1 MKKKQYIT
9 LLTTVLIGLNACESS
24 DLPIQHADSFDYIT
38 FAVKTQKTQTRAQIY
53 EGYDASR
60 HPHTLGVFGYYNLP
74 DHNFTS
80 AEGTSHAIFNNEPV
94 IYDTQSGNWKTN
106 PERKW
111 DDYKNNNFDFFGY
124 MPWNKDATLTKSSTS
139 ESTYVLSIPYTIPTI
154 NDKPSPIL
162 FEKDLKQAPI
172 ICALPEHK
180 IGTTA
185 EGKEQTFERVVELKF
200 DQTLTGYYLN
210 FKLDTRMNKLRYFRI
225 KGVKIGGK
233 LPTAGNVTRTYKFNG
248 SNWTAED
255 IKWTDL
261 QISEWDDQNAN
272 NVNNGIK
279 LAKDPTTTDP
289 ASPTA
294 DEYMELK
301 DDQYHRWGATFYAI
315 ADASFVP
322 IIAVTYDVILKD
334 ENGETVTRK
343 DVTST
348 ITLGKAFFESLDPSK
363 TATIYP
369 INIFIQPRYLYVLAD
384 QDAYTGHLLIQ

>member
-1 MKKKQYIT
+1 MKKRQYFS
-9 LLTTVLIGLNACESS
+9 LLATVLISMNACESN
-24 DLPIQHADSFDYIT
+24 DLPVQHADSYDYIT
-38 FAVKTQKTQTRAQIY
+38 FAAKMQKEITRAREY
-53 EGYDASR
+53 EGYDANK
-60 HPHTLGVFGYYNLP
+60 HPQTMGAFGYYNLP
-74 DHNFTS
+74 SHDFSST
-80 AEGTSHAIFNNEPV
+80 EGEIFKNETV
-94 IYDTQSGNWKTN
+94 TYDKASNCWKTK
-106 PERKW
+106 PEKKW
-111 DDYKNNNFDFFGY
+111 DDYKNRNFDFFGY
-124 MPWNKDATLTKSSTS
+124 MPQNAQATLTKSSTS

-162 FEKDLKQAPI
+162 FEKDLKQAPL
-172 ICALPEHK
+172 ICAFPEHK

-261 QISEWDDQNAN
+261 KAPDFDATK
-272 NVNNGIK
+272 GIA
-279 LAKDPTTTDP
+279 LAMEQDAENP

-294 DEYMELK
+294 DEYMDLN

-322 IIAVTYDVILKD
+322 TIAVTYDVILKD
-334 ENGETVTRK
+334 EKEETVTRK
-343 DVTST
+343 NVTST
-348 ITLGKAFFESLDPSK
+348 IILGKNYFEKLDPGK

>member
-1 MKKKQYIT
+1 MVAPRNMKKRQYIS
-9 LLTTVLIGLNACESS
+9 LLATVLISMNACESN
-24 DLPIQHADSFDYIT
+24 DLPVQHADSYDYIT
-38 FAVKTQKTQTRAQIY
+38 FAAKMQKEITRAREY
-53 EGYDASR
+53 EGYDANK
-60 HPHTLGVFGYYNLP
+60 HPQTMGAFGYYNLP
-74 DHNFTS
+74 THDFSST
-80 AEGTSHAIFNNEPV
+80 EGEIFKNETV
-94 IYDTQSGNWKTN
+94 TYDEASKCWKTK
-106 PERKW
+106 PEKKW
-111 DDYKNNNFDFFGY
+111 DDYKNRNFDFFGY
-124 MPWNKDATLTKSSTS
+124 MPQNAQAILTKSSTS

-154 NDKPSPIL
+154 NGKSSPIL

-225 KGVKIGGK
+225 KRVKIGGK

-255 IKWTDL
+255 IKWTEL
-261 QISEWDDQNAN
+261 
-272 NVNNGIK
+272 K
-279 LAKDPTTTDP
+279 TTDFD
-289 ASPTA
+289 ANSGIVL
-294 DEYMELK
+294 ENNELELK
-301 DDQYHRWGATFYAI
+301 DDQYYRWGATFYAI

-334 ENGETVTRK
+334 EKGETVTRK

-348 ITLGKAFFESLDPSK
+348 ITLGKTFFESLDPGK

>member
-1 MKKKQYIT
+1 MKKRQYFS
-9 LLTTVLIGLNACESS
+9 LLATVLISMNACESN
-24 DLPIQHADSFDYIT
+24 DLPVQYADSYDYIT
-38 FAVKTQKTQTRAQIY
+38 FAAKMQKEITRAREY
-53 EGYDASR
+53 EGYDANK
-60 HPHTLGVFGYYNLP
+60 HPQTMGAFGYNNLP
-74 DHNFTS
+74 SHDFSST
-80 AEGTSHAIFNNEPV
+80 EGEIFKNETV
-94 IYDTQSGNWKTN
+94 TYDKASNCWKTK
-106 PERKW
+106 PEKKW
-111 DDYKNNNFDFFGY
+111 DDYKNRNFDFFGY
-124 MPWNKDATLTKSSTS
+124 MPWNAQATLTKSSTS

-162 FEKDLKQAPI
+162 FEKDLKQAPL
-172 ICALPEHK
+172 ICAFPEHK

-210 FKLDTRMNKLRYFRI
+210 FQLDTRMNKLRYFRI

-255 IKWTDL
+255 IKWTNL

-301 DDQYHRWGATFYAI
+301 DDQYHRWGTTFYAI

-334 ENGETVTRK
+334 EKGETVTRK

-348 ITLGKAFFESLDPSK
+348 ITLGKAFFESLDPGK

>member
-1 MKKKQYIT
+1 MKKRQYFS
-9 LLTTVLIGLNACESS
+9 LLATVLISMNACESN
-24 DLPIQHADSFDYIT
+24 DLPVQHADSYDYIT
-38 FAVKTQKTQTRAQIY
+38 FAAKMQKEITRAREY
-53 EGYDASR
+53 EGYDANK
-60 HPHTLGVFGYYNLP
+60 HPQTMGAFGYYNLP
-74 DHNFTS
+74 THDFSSTGN
-80 AEGTSHAIFNNEPV
+80 EIFKNETV
-94 IYDTQSGNWKTN
+94 TYDEASKCWKTN
-106 PERKW
+106 PEKKW
-111 DDYKNNNFDFFGY
+111 DDYKNRNFDFFGY
-124 MPWNKDATLTKSSTS
+124 MPQNAQATLTKSSTS

-210 FKLDTRMNKLRYFRI
+210 FKLDTRMNLLRYFRI

-261 QISEWDDQNAN
+261 QTSDFDAN
-272 NVNNGIK
+272 SGIVLENNE
-279 LAKDPTTTDP
+279 L
-289 ASPTA
+289 
-294 DEYMELK
+294 ELK
-301 DDQYHRWGATFYAI
+301 DDQYHPWGTTFYAI

-343 DVTST
+343 DETST
-348 ITLGKAFFESLDPSK
+348 ITLGKAFFESLDPGK

>member
-1 MKKKQYIT
+1 M
-9 LLTTVLIGLNACESS
+9 NACESN
-24 DLPIQHADSFDYIT
+24 DLPVQHADSYDYIT
-38 FAVKTQKTQTRAQIY
+38 FAAKMQKEITRAREY
-53 EGYDASR
+53 EGYDANK
-60 HPHTLGVFGYYNLP
+60 HPQTMGAFGYYNLP
-74 DHNFTS
+74 THDFSSTGN
-80 AEGTSHAIFNNEPV
+80 EIFKNETV
-94 IYDTQSGNWKTN
+94 TYDEASNCWKTN
-106 PERKW
+106 PEKKW
-111 DDYKNNNFDFFGY
+111 DDYKNRNFDFFGY
-124 MPWNKDATLTKSSTS
+124 MPQNAQATLTKSSTS

-255 IKWTDL
+255 IKWKEL
-261 QISEWDDQNAN
+261 Q
-272 NVNNGIK
+272 
-279 LAKDPTTTDP
+279 TTDFDTNSGI
-289 ASPTA
+289 AL
-294 DEYMELK
+294 ENEELELK
-301 DDQYHRWGATFYAI
+301 DDLYHRWGATFYAI

-322 IIAVTYDVILKD
+322 TIAVTYDVTMED
-334 ENGETVTRK
+334 EKGKEVTTREN
-343 DVTST
+343 VTST
-348 ITLGKAFFESLDPSK
+348 IILGKNYFEKLDPAK

-384 QDAYTGHLLIQ
+384 QDAYTGYLLIQ